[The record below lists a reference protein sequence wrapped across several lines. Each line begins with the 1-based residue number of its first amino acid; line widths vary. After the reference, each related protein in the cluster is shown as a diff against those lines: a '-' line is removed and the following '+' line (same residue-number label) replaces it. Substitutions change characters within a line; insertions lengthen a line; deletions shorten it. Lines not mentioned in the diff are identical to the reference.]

1 MSLSDL
7 QVLLKYSPHSYRKPS
22 VHTNHTSAS
31 WPGSGGPGTP
41 SRRGHNPA
49 EACWRLL
56 NTLLRLLKLCRLPK
70 CPIMFLVVF
79 FLHRSAWASEPRHR
93 SHLERPSEG
102 VTEGFAFGIHLQQ
115 RKTGPHSHPARHHE
129 QRGTAAKASE
139 RHILDF
145 PERRAD
151 QSGSNLGMSLC

>member
-31 WPGSGGPGTP
+31 WPGSGGPGIP

-102 VTEGFAFGIHLQQ
+102 VTKDWLCL
-115 RKTGPHSHPARHHE
+115 RNSPATEENRATFTPSMAP
-129 QRGTAAKASE
+129 GTTWHCGKSV
-139 RHILDF
+139 
-145 PERRAD
+145 
-151 QSGSNLGMSLC
+151 

>member
-102 VTEGFAFGIHLQQ
+102 VTEDWLCL
-115 RKTGPHSHPARHHE
+115 RNSPATEENRATLTPSTAP
-129 QRGTAAKASE
+129 GTTWHCGKSV
-139 RHILDF
+139 
-145 PERRAD
+145 
-151 QSGSNLGMSLC
+151 